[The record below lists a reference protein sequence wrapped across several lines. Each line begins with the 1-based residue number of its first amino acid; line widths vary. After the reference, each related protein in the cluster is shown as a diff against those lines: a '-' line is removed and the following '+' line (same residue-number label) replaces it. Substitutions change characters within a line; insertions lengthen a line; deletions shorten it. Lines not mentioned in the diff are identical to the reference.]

1 MKKRIHVNQHNIKF
15 NRFLANQKE
24 LYPDDPT
31 RPKPV
36 LTVKTYKSNH
46 KVNHVHIDGPS
57 TLVYEP
63 DKPLPCGAHVWIETD
78 ADVILDGRERIS

>member
-1 MKKRIHVNQHNIKF
+1 MKKRIHVNQHNIK
-15 NRFLANQKE
+15 ANKKHGSN
-24 LYPDDPT
+24 L
-31 RPKPV
+31 PV

-63 DKPLPCGAHVWIETD
+63 DNPLPCGAHVWIETD
-78 ADVILDGRERIS
+78 SDVVLDGRERIS